1 MALQVSSTAFSEG
14 ETIPTKYTCDGQNIS
29 PPLEWR
35 GQPKDTKSLAVICD
49 DPDAPSGT
57 FTHWVLYDLA
67 GDTHQLPEGSSAAGK
82 EGRNGFK
89 RTGFGGPCPPSK
101 DGPHRYVFRVYALDV
116 ESLGS
121 PGMSQEDVEAAM
133 RGHILSKGQLMARYQ
148 RPRTH

>member
-1 MALQVSSTAFSEG
+1 M
-14 ETIPTKYTCDGQNIS
+14 
-29 PPLEWR
+29 
-35 GQPKDTKSLAVICD
+35 
-49 DPDAPSGT
+49 
-57 FTHWVLYDLA
+57 
-67 GDTHQLPEGSSAAGK
+67 PEGSSAAGK